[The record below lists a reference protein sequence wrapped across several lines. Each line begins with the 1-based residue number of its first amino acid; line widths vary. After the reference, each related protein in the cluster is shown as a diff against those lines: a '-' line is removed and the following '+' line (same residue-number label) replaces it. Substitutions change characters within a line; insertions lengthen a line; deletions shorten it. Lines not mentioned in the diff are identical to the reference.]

1 MLIYLDANIV
11 QYCADYADLICG
23 GERGEA
29 VPNVKLKAEL
39 LALREIVEVALRA
52 EEQDLDHRWDVAAPR
67 HLLDELLR
75 GKPTSA
81 QLEIYS
87 NLQAAWEDLGV
98 ESHGE
103 ASAQLIGVVSNRLK
117 TLNLHDA
124 PDRRHLAEAIAMGAK
139 WFLTLDE
146 DILRKTRDKET
157 EPGRIEDMIVVK
169 PSELRAK
176 TAFDPVFGLRLR
188 D

>member
-11 QYCADYADLICG
+11 QYCADYADLIFG

-81 QLEIYS
+81 QLETYS

-103 ASAQLIGVVSNRLK
+103 VGAQLIGVVSNRLK

-124 PDRRHLAEAIAMGAK
+124 PDQRNLSITLRHAGQS
-139 WFLTLDE
+139 FTVQD
-146 DILRKTRDKET
+146 RFNPR
-157 EPGRIEDMIVVK
+157 
-169 PSELRAK
+169 
-176 TAFDPVFGLRLR
+176 
-188 D
+188 